1 MKRRYLL
8 PLFVSAAFAAHAAD
22 PLPPVKEIMDEA
34 VNGWSENPSDGKDY
48 FDDERLGRIYSADFA
63 ATYKAASKFPAYD
76 EGESPLDYDV
86 IVGGQ
91 DSCTLNDVEI
101 EPQGEKDGVADVR
114 VTFDNTHCFGER
126 DADWKPT
133 ELHFLVKEEKG
144 HAVIDDIVR
153 TGELGSLKQELGA
166 IAKQGAE

>member
-8 PLFVSAAFAAHAAD
+8 PLFVFVAFTAHAAD

-63 ATYKAASKFPAYD
+63 ATYKTASKFPAYD

>member
-8 PLFVSAAFAAHAAD
+8 PLFVSIAFAAHAAD

-48 FDDERLGRIYSADFA
+48 FDAERLDRIYSTDFA
-63 ATYKAASKFPAYD
+63 ETCRAAAKFPAYD
-76 EGESPLDYDV
+76 EGDSPFDYDV
-86 IVGGQ
+86 IVSGQ
-91 DSCTLNDVEI
+91 DSCTLNDLKI

-126 DADWKPT
+126 DADWKPS
-133 ELHFLVKEEKG
+133 ELHFLVKEENG

-153 TGELGSLKQELGA
+153 AGEMGSLKEELRA
-166 IAKQGAE
+166 VAKQGAE